1 MEERFVNGHF
11 ELSSCEILDRKD
23 GNTISKIVSPDK
35 VEDEWL
41 EASDDMSLEEL
52 QKDMKKSARR
62 IGIIRRASGFLLA
75 GVVFLI
81 WAS

>member
-1 MEERFVNGHF
+1 MEEY
-11 ELSSCEILDRKD
+11 
-23 GNTISKIVSPDK
+23 
-35 VEDEWL
+35 
-41 EASDDMSLEEL
+41 
-52 QKDMKKSARR
+52 QKDMKKSMRR

>member
-1 MEERFVNGHF
+1 MEERFVNGPF
-11 ELSSCEILDRKD
+11 ELSSCEILDAKD

-35 VEDEWL
+35 VEGEVDLSVE
-41 EASDDMSLEEL
+41 DYVEL
-52 QKDMKKSARR
+52 QKSMKKSARR
-62 IGIIRRASGFLLA
+62 IGIIRRTSGFLLA